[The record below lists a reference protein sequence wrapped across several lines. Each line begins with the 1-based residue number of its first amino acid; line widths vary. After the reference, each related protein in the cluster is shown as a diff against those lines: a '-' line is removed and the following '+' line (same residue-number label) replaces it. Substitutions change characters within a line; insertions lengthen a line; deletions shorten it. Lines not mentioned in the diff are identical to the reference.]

1 MCAAQALLADLL
13 EEPIGQLLE
22 IVDVDLAL
30 GKASA
35 LVAFIVVMPDLAG
48 PRRDRADQVDASSCR
63 CALLAAPRWWQL
75 AAVIAAA
82 IGLKS
87 LPDPFNR

>member
-35 LVAFIVVMPDLAG
+35 LVAFVVIVSGLAG
-48 PRRDRADQVDASSCR
+48 PRRDRAEQALDAILPPLLLLSSPLFGR
-63 CALLAAPRWWQL
+63 ARARGVSSSDRL
-75 AAVIAAA
+75 
-82 IGLKS
+82 
-87 LPDPFNR
+87 